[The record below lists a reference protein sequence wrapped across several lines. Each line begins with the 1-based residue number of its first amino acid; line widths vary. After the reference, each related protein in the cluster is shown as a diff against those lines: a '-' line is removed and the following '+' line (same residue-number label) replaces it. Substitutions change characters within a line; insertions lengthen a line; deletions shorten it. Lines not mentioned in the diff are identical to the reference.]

1 MKYKK
6 DSGKNTDQK
15 AEKKGADN
23 VAGNEQENAGNA
35 AENPVAEENAAQDDP
50 QLKILE
56 LNDKLLRLY
65 SEFDN
70 YRKRTIKEKIE
81 MSKTASEEVI
91 TDLLPVLDDFER
103 AIKSFESTES
113 VEAMKEGVQL
123 IYSKFRNTL
132 SAKGLQPIPAMGEPF
147 DTDHQEAIAHIPA
160 PSEDLKNKV
169 VDELQKGYKLNDKVI
184 RFAKVVIGS

>member
-1 MKYKK
+1 MKHKK
-6 DSGKNTDQK
+6 ATGEEVKNKQDVE
-15 AEKKGADN
+15 AADN
-23 VAGNEQENAGNA
+23 L
-35 AENPVAEENAAQDDP
+35 AENNGEPVEKTDDSTLTGEKEIKENPEQR
-50 QLKILE
+50 ILE

-103 AIKSFESTES
+103 AFKSFESTDNLD
-113 VEAMKEGVQL
+113 ALKEGVQL
-123 IYSKFRNTL
+123 IFSKFKNILT
-132 SAKGLQPIPAMGEPF
+132 SKGLQEIPALGEPF
-147 DTDHQEAIAHIPA
+147 NTDHQEAIAHIPA

>member
-6 DSGKNTDQK
+6 ASGKESNQK
-15 AEKKGADN
+15 AENTNSDN
-23 VAGNEQENAGNA
+23 VAENQRENADISVETPA
-35 AENPVAEENAAQDDP
+35 SEENTVQEDP
-50 QLKILE
+50 QIKILE

-103 AIKSFESTES
+103 AMKSFESTDS
-113 VEAMKEGVQL
+113 VDALKEGVQL
-123 IYSKFRNTL
+123 IFSKFRNIL
-132 SAKGLQPIPAMGEPF
+132 ASKGLQAIPALGEPF